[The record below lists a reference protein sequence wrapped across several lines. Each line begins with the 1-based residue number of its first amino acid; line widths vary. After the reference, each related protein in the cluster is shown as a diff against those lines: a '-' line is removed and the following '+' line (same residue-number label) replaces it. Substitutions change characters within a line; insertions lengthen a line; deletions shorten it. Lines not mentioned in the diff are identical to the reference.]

1 MPRPP
6 FRSQAPGRNG
16 ALSWKTKTE
25 MLVLCRREER
35 TEAKQERG
43 ASVRFTL
50 NLQSTVG
57 IVYFIETPVTNTG
70 KAIVLVSLLIPATV
84 CKTLRE
90 AVARQIQRPGSLAS
104 TVMSKAVNAV
114 LVSVH
119 ALLANQSLNRTL
131 HSVPAFGPPFHS
143 GPNAVPLFRAG

>member
-1 MPRPP
+1 
-6 FRSQAPGRNG
+6 
-16 ALSWKTKTE
+16 

-43 ASVRFTL
+43 ASVGFTL

-57 IVYFIETPVTNTG
+57 VVHFIETPVTNTG

-90 AVARQIQRPGSLAS
+90 AAACQIQRPGSFAS

-143 GPNAVPLFRAG
+143 GPNTVPLFRAG